1 MEKKTKILFFI
12 IILLIIIIGAI
23 GFYTLTQFDNY
34 TLKIIEING
43 NNIKAVEQNSF
54 SYTFMAENKVVK
66 NINGQ
71 EIDTSEIKIGD
82 SVIVDEY
89 ADRICTVVKI
99 ENNAITVDV
108 PTYYEFSTENTKIK
122 DINGNN
128 IDILKLQ
135 VGNVIEVLNKKD
147 NSINK
152 AQMASSVK
160 SLNDVKQIKVIDN
173 KVEKA
178 SNMIATLKA
187 VVVKVNDNNF
197 LAMGIENGTGLYS
210 IGLDNIEL
218 KKGQEILIY
227 FNGNIMETYPAQLGD
242 VGKIEIVKDKS
253 DIPIPDDILR
263 FCYSSKDNVTIT
275 ISELSNK
282 GITLN
287 IKDTNELPY
296 NYSHSYVINKKIKNE
311 NYTGVGEQIG
321 ENTGNSTAGYTRNWN
336 RIYLERIK

>member
-1 MEKKTKILFFI
+1 MNKKR
-12 IILLIIIIGAI
+12 IILITILVILIVVLSLWISGII
-23 GFYTLTQFDNY
+23 
-34 TLKIIEING
+34 
-43 NNIKAVEQNSF
+43 
-54 SYTFMAENKVVK
+54 
-66 NINGQ
+66 
-71 EIDTSEIKIGD
+71 
-82 SVIVDEY
+82 
-89 ADRICTVVKI
+89 
-99 ENNAITVDV
+99 
-108 PTYYEFSTENTKIK
+108 P
-122 DINGNN
+122 
-128 IDILKLQ
+128 
-135 VGNVIEVLNKKD
+135 
-147 NSINK
+147 
-152 AQMASSVK
+152 
-160 SLNDVKQIKVIDN
+160 KQIARISATSYLEKNFPKIQLEFVNIEWSSSFGGYIIRFKNQDDEIHGFLMTNKYFPINLGQGLFGFEEKYREKYEQDN
-173 KVEKA
+173 
-178 SNMIATLKA
+178 NMRATLKA

-197 LAMGIENGTGLYS
+197 LAMGIENGNDLYS
-210 IGLDNIEL
+210 VGLDNIEL

-227 FNGNIMETYPAQLGD
+227 FNGDIMESYPAQLGD